1 MNVREVLIMGAYKYI
16 TKTFQEEYKNR
27 SEEYRRRLMMWRR
40 EPAIVRLE
48 RPTNIA
54 RARFLGYKPIQGIFV
69 VRVRVK
75 KGLRKRPDPRA
86 GRKARHN
93 YRYVQPGL
101 SHQVI
106 AEQRAARKHPNAE
119 VINSYWVGEDG
130 SFKYFEVIMAD
141 RGAPQLPDYIKEIVK
156 RKGRAF
162 RGLTSAGRKVRGLRA
177 KGRRKQRKGSK
188 KKEKKNQFKKK

>member
-1 MNVREVLIMGAYKYI
+1 MGAYKYI

-27 SEEYRRRLMMWRR
+27 SEEYRRRLMLWRR
-40 EPAIVRLE
+40 EPAVVRLE

-75 KGLRKRPDPRA
+75 KGLRKRRNPRA

-93 YRYVQPGL
+93 YRYVQPGI
-101 SHQVI
+101 SHRLM
-106 AEQRAARKHPNAE
+106 AEQRASRRHPNAE

-130 SFKYFEVIMAD
+130 NYKYFEVILAD
-141 RGAPQLPDYIKEIVK
+141 RSAPALPEYVKDIVK
-156 RKGRAF
+156 RRGRAF
-162 RGLTSAGRKVRGLRA
+162 RALTSAGRKVRGLRA

-188 KKEKKNQFKKK
+188 KKERKNKFKKK